1 MDTNLI
7 AAAVLFGPGALALPA
22 VAAAWHRSNR
32 HAEAERAML
41 ADLHA
46 TQRATATVTFTP
58 GPGGPGE
65 PVPVPEHVPGPPV
78 MLRPVATAPE
88 PGSVAPVIDIA
99 TRRRAA

>member
-7 AAAVLFGPGALALPA
+7 AAAVLFGPGAIALPL
-22 VAAAWHRSNR
+22 VAAAWHRSNH

-41 ADLHA
+41 TDLHT
-46 TQRATATVTFTP
+46 TQHGTVTMTP

-65 PVPVPEHVPGPPV
+65 PVPVPDTTGGPV
-78 MLRPVATAPE
+78 VLRPVATAPDVG
-88 PGSVAPVIDIA
+88 PVAPVIDIN

>member
-32 HAEAERAML
+32 HADAERAML
-41 ADLHA
+41 ADLHT
-46 TQRATATVTFTP
+46 TQRATAAMRLTP

-65 PVPVPEHVPGPPV
+65 PVPIPEHVPGPPV
-78 MLRPVATAPE
+78 ILRPVATAPDAG
-88 PGSVAPVIDIA
+88 PFAPVIDIA

>member
-32 HAEAERAML
+32 HADAERAML

-46 TQRATATVTFTP
+46 TQRGTVTMTFKP
-58 GPGGPGE
+58 GPGGPGQ
-65 PVPVPEHVPGPPV
+65 PMPLPEHVPGPPV
-78 MLRPVATAPE
+78 VLRPVATAPE
-88 PGSVAPVIDIA
+88 SGPVAPVINIA